1 MTGEVWDQIHELCFT
16 RIVVLPLGNGGFSV
30 LDGIV

>member
-1 MTGEVWDQIHELCFT
+1 MTGEVWDQIQDFWFT
-16 RIVVLPLGNGGFSV
+16 RIVVLPLGQGGLSV